1 MQQQSDKT
9 MISQNRVSYH
19 NGQKIL
25 SATYT
30 SKFAKK
36 KSIKQKQKNKNKQ
49 NKSPFWRQGIFLFW
63 SPSKSYFLKLIL
75 SRDTLATVH
84 CK

>member
-36 KSIKQKQKNKNKQ
+36 KVYKTETKKQKQTKQ
-49 NKSPFWRQGIFLFW
+49 IPL
-63 SPSKSYFLKLIL
+63 LKTRNFLIL
-75 SRDTLATVH
+75 ISFQILLS
-84 CK
+84 KINSF